1 MRLGYKGRLAVL
13 VLAQVGL
20 LALVALLVY
29 APTVAANAELQKQ
42 FSDRSAKQAELC
54 DLVEAHP
61 DPEAGSAAL
70 AQGACTDIAAV
81 QAEIR
86 QLENRMPPE
95 SRISWVSAQIAHMMR
110 THHMDLR
117 SATDWTEGGPD
128 PGAPALKRLRKTL
141 TVRCAARDLQALLE
155 ALNRLSFAVVV
166 EDLDVRRDPKPGAV
180 SADIHLATFVL
191 RANAPRAGAG
201 GTGE

>member
-61 DPEAGSAAL
+61 DPEA
-70 AQGACTDIAAV
+70 DIAAV

-201 GTGE
+201 GTSE